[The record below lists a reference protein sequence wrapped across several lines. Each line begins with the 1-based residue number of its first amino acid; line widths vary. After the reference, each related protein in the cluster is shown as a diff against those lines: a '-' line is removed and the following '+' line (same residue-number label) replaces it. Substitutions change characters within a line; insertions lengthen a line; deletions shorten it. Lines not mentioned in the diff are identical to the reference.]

1 MRWEA
6 GNREKGR
13 RIRIPPAQEGRG
25 GSGVA
30 VVVGSWEVGS
40 GSIDRSTGEGEEELR
55 RRRRRRR
62 STDDAGEAEDR
73 RAAAERGEEPEV
85 EGVPARGPRRRPQGH
100 LPHLQ
105 GSTGQ

>member
-13 RIRIPPAQEGRG
+13 RIRILLRWLLEVWSSR
-25 GSGVA
+25 
-30 VVVGSWEVGS
+30 VG
-40 GSIDRSTGEGEEELR
+40 IDRLIGEGGEELR
-55 RRRRRRR
+55 RGRRRR

-73 RAAAERGEEPEV
+73 CAAAERGEEPEV

>member
-13 RIRIPPAQEGRG
+13 RIRILLRWLLEVWSSR
-25 GSGVA
+25 
-30 VVVGSWEVGS
+30 VG
-40 GSIDRSTGEGEEELR
+40 IDRLIGEEGEELR
-55 RRRRRRR
+55 RGRRRR

-73 RAAAERGEEPEV
+73 CAAAERGEEPEV

-105 GSTGQ
+105 GDE